1 MLFYLAK
8 LGLSL
13 LILWLIFRRVD
24 LGEVLR
30 ELAQI
35 PVYIVLLVLAITM
48 MRQYLQYRNWRY
60 ALKLNPWFCAD
71 EKQISRSF
79 LIGIPLRFLLPGGHG
94 SFAKVFFIDNS
105 SKTASIA
112 AVASEKLAQTWA
124 ILLFA
129 AGSAFWVF
137 PGWNLALKLM
147 AFIVIALLPLIFGG
161 FTKWHR
167 DLTVLRD
174 GYRKNIPRMLI
185 IQVIAVLLTMLQY
198 YLLLNTMSAI
208 SFGETTL
215 RMSIVQF
222 SDTIPITIS
231 GLGLRESF
239 AMHFLETAGY
249 AGGKAITATLAL
261 FFIQDVLTCIPGLA
275 LLIIRKKD

>member
-1 MLFYLAK
+1 MLFYLVK

-13 LILWLIFRRVD
+13 LILWLIFRKVD
-24 LGEVLR
+24 LAEVIT
-30 ELAQI
+30 ELSRV
-35 PVYIVLLVLAITM
+35 PVPVVLLVFAITL
-48 MRQYLQYRNWRY
+48 MRQYLQYQNWRH
-60 ALKLNPWFCAD
+60 ALRLNPWFSAE
-71 EKQISRSF
+71 EKQISRSY

-129 AGSAFWVF
+129 AGSAFWIF
-137 PGWNLALKLM
+137 PQWNLALKLL
-147 AFIVIALLPLIFGG
+147 ALIVIALLPLILGAIV
-161 FTKWHR
+161 KWHR
-167 DLTVLRD
+167 DLAVLSG
-174 GYRKNIPRMLI
+174 GYRTNIPRMLV
-185 IQVIAVLLTMLQY
+185 IQVAAVLLTMLQY

-222 SDTIPITIS
+222 SDTIPVTIS

-261 FFIQDVLTCIPGLA
+261 FFIQDVLTCIPGLG
-275 LLIIRKKD
+275 LLLMRKKD

>member
-1 MLFYLAK
+1 MLFYLVK

-13 LILWLIFRRVD
+13 LILWLIFRKVD
-24 LGEVLR
+24 LAEVIT
-30 ELAQI
+30 ELGRI
-35 PVYIVLLVLAITM
+35 PVQVILLVFAITL
-48 MRQYLQYRNWRY
+48 MRQYLQYQNWRH
-60 ALKLNPWFCAD
+60 ALRLNPWFCA
-71 EKQISRSF
+71 EEEQISRSY

-129 AGSAFWVF
+129 AGSAFWIF
-137 PGWNLALKLM
+137 PQWNLALKLL
-147 AFIVIALLPLIFGG
+147 ALVVIALLPLILGG
-161 FTKWHR
+161 IVKWHR
-167 DLTVLRD
+167 DLAVLRD
-174 GYRKNIPRMLI
+174 GYRRNIPRMLA
-185 IQVIAVLLTMLQY
+185 IQVAAVLLTMLQY

-222 SDTIPITIS
+222 SDTIPVTIS

-261 FFIQDVLTCIPGLA
+261 FFIQDVLTCIPGLG
-275 LLIIRKKD
+275 LLLMRKKD